1 MSFGP
6 YSPSRRALFVAGVVH
21 KSEAYAAVEH
31 VRLAV
36 LVIDLA
42 ALYDAPVHVLLEE
55 GRHICP
61 VVQLSPHILLLY
73 VCKAIRAG
81 REGVIPVLLLV
92 DADPVYLVLIVPAEM
107 ISHLPIEV
115 LRDVADEI
123 GLRVEGSLV
132 DAVERIVAVE
142 HRIRLGAVLYGLLV
156 VAQAHT
162 LEIVVGSVAVETV
175 EVEGLVDIVRH

>member
-1 MSFGP
+1 
-6 YSPSRRALFVAGVVH
+6 
-21 KSEAYAAVEH
+21 
-31 VRLAV
+31 
-36 LVIDLA
+36 
-42 ALYDAPVHVLLEE
+42 
-55 GRHICP
+55 
-61 VVQLSPHILLLY
+61 
-73 VCKAIRAG
+73 
-81 REGVIPVLLLV
+81 
-92 DADPVYLVLIVPAEM
+92 M

-142 HRIRLGAVLYGLLV
+142 HRIRLGAVLDGLLV

-175 EVEGLVDIVRH
+175 EVEGLVYIVRH